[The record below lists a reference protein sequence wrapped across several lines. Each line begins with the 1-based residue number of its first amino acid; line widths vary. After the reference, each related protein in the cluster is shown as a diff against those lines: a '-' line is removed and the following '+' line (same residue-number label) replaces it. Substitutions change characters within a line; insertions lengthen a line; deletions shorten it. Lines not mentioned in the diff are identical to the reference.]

1 MLNASGARIEE
12 KCKKRKKMGKK
23 NKREREREKEIKRKE
38 WNFQLG
44 RVLHSSVSRFIF
56 EIIRELNRNLLIPSA
71 IRFIR

>member
-23 NKREREREKEIKRKE
+23 NKREREREIKRKE

-56 EIIRELNRNLLIPSA
+56 EIIRELNRNLPIPSA

>member
-23 NKREREREKEIKRKE
+23 NKKEREREIKRKE

-44 RVLHSSVSRFIF
+44 RVFHSSVSRFIF
-56 EIIRELNRNLLIPSA
+56 EIIE
-71 IRFIR
+71 

>member
-1 MLNASGARIEE
+1 MRAVHESRKNVRRE
-12 KCKKRKKMGKK
+12 KKWERKI
-23 NKREREREKEIKRKE
+23 REREREREIKRKE

-56 EIIRELNRNLLIPSA
+56 EIIRELNRNLPIPSA